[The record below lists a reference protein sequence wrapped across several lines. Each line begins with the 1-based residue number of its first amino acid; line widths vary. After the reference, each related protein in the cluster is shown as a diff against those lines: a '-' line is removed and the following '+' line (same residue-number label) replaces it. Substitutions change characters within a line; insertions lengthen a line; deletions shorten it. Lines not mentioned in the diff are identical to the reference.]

1 MSKTV
6 KAFAKINIALNVL
19 GSSGGYHNLDSVVTT
34 VSKYNLVKVTKRK
47 DNKIL
52 VSFVGKYGF
61 IPTLQEET
69 NAYKAAK
76 LFIDTFKTSGVNI
89 EITVNVPTGSGMGGS
104 SVDIVGVLGG
114 MKKLF
119 KIDADLKTLA
129 DSLGSDSGYLLK
141 GGFARIRSRGEV
153 VDYFDTSLKLY
164 FVVVYGSGG
173 VNTKTCFEV
182 FDSFNKPGEVSDI
195 DKLIEGLKNGDIS
208 SLDSN
213 VENALYDS
221 AVRVNKEVELNLNA
235 IKSLS
240 PRWCGMTGSGSTV
253 FAIYDNYEMASWA
266 EDKLKRQKLNA
277 ELLTS
282 YDNKTPNLIDV
293 LFDRLISE
301 N

>member
-19 GSSGGYHNLDSVVTT
+19 GSSGVYHNLDSVVTT
-34 VSKYNLVKVTKRK
+34 VNKYNLVKVTKRK

-61 IPTLQEET
+61 IPPLQEET
-69 NAYKAAK
+69 NAYKSAK
-76 LFIDTFKTSGVNI
+76 LFMDTFKTSGVNI
-89 EITVNVPTGSGMGGS
+89 EITVNIPTGSGMGGS

-119 KIDADLKTLA
+119 KVDADLKPLA

-164 FVVVYGSGG
+164 FVVVYGSSG
-173 VNTKTCFEV
+173 VNTKTCFQI
-182 FDSFNKPGEVSDI
+182 FDSFNKSGEVCNI
-195 DKLIEGLKNGDIS
+195 DNLVEGLTNGDIS
-208 SLDSN
+208 SLDNN
-213 VENALYDS
+213 VKNALYDS
-221 AVRVNKEVELNLNA
+221 AIRVNKEVELNLNA
-235 IKSLS
+235 IKALS

-253 FAIYDNYEMASWA
+253 FAIYDNCEMASWA
-266 EDKLKRQKLNA
+266 EDKLKRQKFNA

-282 YDNKTPNLIDV
+282 YDNKNANVFDI

>member
-19 GSSGGYHNLDSVVTT
+19 GVNEGYHNLDSVVTT
-34 VSKYNLVKVTKRK
+34 VNKYNLVKVTKRK

-76 LFIDTFKTSGVNI
+76 LFMDTFKTSGVDI
-89 EITVNVPTGSGMGGS
+89 EITVNIPTGSGMGGS

-119 KIDADLKTLA
+119 KIDEDLKPLA

-153 VDYFDTSLKLY
+153 VDYFDSGLKLY
-164 FVVVYGSGG
+164 FVVIYGKNG
-173 VNTKTCFEV
+173 VNTKTCFEA
-182 FDSFNKPGEVSDI
+182 FDKFNKSGEVSDI
-195 DKLIEGLKNGDIS
+195 ESLIDGLKNGDIT
-208 SLDSN
+208 SLDNN
-213 VENALYDS
+213 VKNALYDS
-221 AVRVNKEVELNLNA
+221 ATKVNEEVKLNLNA
-235 IKSLS
+235 IKALS

-253 FAIYDNYEMASWA
+253 FAIYENYEMASWA
-266 EDKLKRQKLNA
+266 EDKLKKQKYNA

-282 YDNKTPNLIDV
+282 YDNKTPKILDV
-293 LFDRLISE
+293 LFDRII